1 MERGTK
7 SNQLWVSSK
16 VKNQTLYNRQCH
28 IFCGNLCSNTGQ
40 YQYTESYISLMQ
52 LHVQSLLNRLFKIIS
67 KHYQD
72 AFYQFTGGKLAIEC
86 PENDALFSCLMLA
99 QGVISMI
106 EGVMIFCSIG
116 RAHSYS
122 LFRSGLPTF
131 QYAFVTY
138 ALTAFFYIIALTLS
152 GLQVK
157 GL

>member
-1 MERGTK
+1 
-7 SNQLWVSSK
+7 
-16 VKNQTLYNRQCH
+16 
-28 IFCGNLCSNTGQ
+28 
-40 YQYTESYISLMQ
+40 MQ
-52 LHVQSLLNRLFKIIS
+52 LQSLLNRLFKIVS
-67 KHYQD
+67 KHYQN

-86 PENDALFSCLMLA
+86 TENDALFSCLMLA

-116 RAHSYS
+116 RAHGYS